1 MPQFHDFLA
10 RFRPVGSPGAASR
23 VGVAVDRA
31 GELSRELGPVLTMLA
46 ATQAECER
54 IAAQAARDARQ
65 IMDEARERAAAV
77 AAEAA
82 ARADAARTDAAG
94 ETVAAARA
102 QADRAVREADG
113 QARRARRGTEQQISA
128 LVSDAVGLVRSLP
141 REGWPA

>member
-31 GELSRELGPVLTMLA
+31 GELSRELEPVLTMLA

-54 IAAQAARDARQ
+54 IAARAARDARQ

-77 AAEAA
+77 TAEAG

-94 ETVAAARA
+94 EAVAAARA
-102 QADRAVREADG
+102 QADQAVQDAAR
-113 QARRARRGTEQQISA
+113 QARRARRDTERQISA
-128 LVSDAVGLVRSLP
+128 LISDAVGLVRSLP
-141 REGWPA
+141 AEGWLA

>member
-31 GELSRELGPVLTMLA
+31 GELSRELEPVLAMLA
-46 ATQAECER
+46 ATHAEYER
-54 IAAQAARDARQ
+54 IATQAARDARQ

-77 AAEAA
+77 AAEAG
-82 ARADAARTDAAG
+82 ARADAARTDAAE

-102 QADRAVREADG
+102 QADQAVREAAT
-113 QARRARRGTEQQISA
+113 QARRARRGTERQISA

-141 REGWPA
+141 REGWLT